1 MMNDNLDKIK
11 QEDMEK
17 VTGGSGEPRTC
28 SVNDV
33 ELYEPSHDINDGS
46 IKNVPYEP
54 THDIDKQSK

>member
-1 MMNDNLDKIK
+1 MNDNLDKIK

-33 ELYEPSHDINDGS
+33 VYEQTHDIKTDGS

-54 THDIDKQSK
+54 THELDKQSK